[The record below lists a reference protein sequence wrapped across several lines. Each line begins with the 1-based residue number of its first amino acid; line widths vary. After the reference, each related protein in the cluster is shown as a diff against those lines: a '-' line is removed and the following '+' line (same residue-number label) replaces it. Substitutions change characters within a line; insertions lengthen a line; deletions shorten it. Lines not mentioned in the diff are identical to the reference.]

1 MKNNKNHIKNT
12 EEPHRKGHIF
22 PDVELIL
29 GNSNSR
35 FSGVT
40 STMLQVLSEQ
50 KKIMNVVVLG
60 HHHLPEGMT
69 SITFREFI
77 ALTRKPMSDGRFRV
91 FHARRIDEMMIAW
104 VARTFFGSKIK
115 IVFTSTAQR
124 TRSALTRWFIRRMD
138 GIVSTCDAAA
148 QFLIQKPDI
157 IIPHGIDTDQ
167 FKPSKDRA
175 KEWSE
180 LNLPG
185 KYGIGIFGRVRKQKG
200 IDILID
206 ACIPLLNKHPDYT
219 IVIVGEIT
227 PVNQQFIEKQ
237 KQKVARAG
245 LEKRVIV
252 LGKQDFSDIP
262 RLFSAMTIVTA
273 LSRNEGFGLTVL
285 EAMSCKTSVVAS
297 QAGAWPD
304 IITDGTDGYS
314 VPVDDIPATRLALD
328 KLMSSSETQKT
339 MSDAAREK
347 VLRSYT
353 TEREAR
359 QLCDYF
365 KTLM

>member
-1 MKNNKNHIKNT
+1 
-12 EEPHRKGHIF
+12 
-22 PDVELIL
+22 
-29 GNSNSR
+29 
-35 FSGVT
+35 
-40 STMLQVLSEQ
+40 
-50 KKIMNVVVLG
+50 
-60 HHHLPEGMT
+60 
-69 SITFREFI
+69 
-77 ALTRKPMSDGRFRV
+77 
-91 FHARRIDEMMIAW
+91 MIAW